1 MAVRCAALLLC
12 LAAGLPVASA
22 ELSQVQ
28 HRANPIRK
36 VVTMLQDMEKKVTAE
51 GEAEEA
57 AYKEFMCYCKTGVA
71 DLEKSISDGEAKIE
85 ALESKLKEQT
95 EKKAQ
100 TEADL
105 QEHKES
111 RAEAKDQMAK
121 ATALRDSEHKA
132 FLKFKSDSDTNISAI
147 AAAVAALEKGMAGSF
162 LQSGSANLI
171 RTYAMEKA
179 TMEDNA
185 RQMLLSFLAG
195 TSSEGY
201 APKSGEITGIL
212 KQMGD
217 EMAAA
222 LADAEKTE
230 SEAVSTYEAMMSAKT
245 KEVNTLT
252 AQIEEEMTRLG
263 ELNVLLAD
271 DLNDLEETKDTLA
284 EDKKYLAEL
293 QKGCATK
300 TAEWEARCKVR
311 AEELLALAE
320 TIKVL
325 NADDA
330 LELFKKTLPAPS
342 ASLVQI
348 QESSLALRARALA
361 VLRGSPR
368 RGSSSL
374 DLVMLALQGRA
385 QGFEKVIKLIDEMM
399 VNLKAEQAG
408 DDQKKKYCEME
419 LDKSEDTKK
428 ELERS
433 IEVSTTAIEELEGAI
448 AEWTIEIADLKA
460 GIAALDKSVAEATK
474 LRKEEN
480 AEYKDLMQN
489 DKAAKEVL
497 LWAKNRLNK
506 FYNPKLYKAESF
518 VQAAPQ
524 LVQVAAHSRSMRGGS
539 DVAPPPPPETFGAYT
554 KKGEETAGVIS
565 MIDLLLKDLDKEMTE
580 ATVSE
585 KDAQAD
591 YEQLMSDAGDKRS
604 ADTKAVTEKSA
615 SKAQGEEALQN
626 EKENKKDLGVQLMET
641 VQVINNLHSEC
652 DWLLTYFD
660 VRKAART
667 EEIES
672 LDKAK
677 AVLSGA
683 DYSLLQIRS
692 A

>member
-12 LAAGLPVASA
+12 LVAGLPVASA

-85 ALESKLKEQT
+85 ALDAKLKEQA

-105 QEHKES
+105 QEHTES

-132 FLKFKSDSDTNISAI
+132 FLKFKSDSETNVSAI
-147 AAAVAALEKGMAGSF
+147 AAAVAAIEKGMLGSF
-162 LQSGSANLI
+162 LQSASANLI
-171 RTYAMEKA
+171 RTFAMEKA
-179 TMEDNA
+179 TMEDAA

-201 APKSGEITGIL
+201 APKSGEIVGIL

-217 EMAAA
+217 EMAAG

-230 SEAVSTYEAMMSAKT
+230 SEAVATYEAMMSAKT

-252 AQIEEEMTRLG
+252 AQIEEEMMRLG

-293 QKGCATK
+293 EKGCATK

-342 ASLVQI
+342 ASLVQV

-361 VLRGSPR
+361 VLRGSPH
-368 RGSSSL
+368 RGSPSL

-408 DDQKKKYCEME
+408 DDEKKKYCETE

-433 IEVSTTAIEELEGAI
+433 IEVSTTAIEDLKGAI
-448 AEWTIEIADLKA
+448 AEWTMEIADLKA
-460 GIAALDKSVAEATK
+460 AIAALDKSVAEATK

-506 FYNPKLYKAESF
+506 FYNPKLYKPESF

-554 KKGEETAGVIS
+554 KKGEESAGVVA
-565 MIDLLLKDLDKEMTE
+565 MIDLLVKDLDKEMTE

-585 KDAQAD
+585 KDAQED
-591 YEQLMSDAGDKRS
+591 YEQLMSDAADKRA
-604 ADTKAVTEKSA
+604 ADTKALTEKTA

-626 EKENKKDLGVQLMET
+626 EEENKKDLTTQLMGT

-660 VRKAART
+660 VRKEART

-683 DYSLLQIRS
+683 DYSLLQMRS